1 MHDQVLMARQPI
13 YDKDV
18 NVVAYELLFRQVNQ
32 NTAEVVDG
40 DAATSDLLIDAFTQ
54 WDIREIVGNTRAF
67 VNFTKTLIGKPPP
80 FDKQHLVIEVLEDVS
95 IDDQLV
101 KDLGILSDQGYT
113 IALDDFV
120 HTPKADQILPFAD
133 IVKIDILQLSEK
145 ELHEHVHLLQPYKAK
160 LLAEKVETH
169 SEFESCRALGFD
181 YFQGFFLC
189 KPEIISNRKVP
200 ASRLAVLELLQK
212 LQDPNI
218 EMKQLEQVI
227 SSDPVLSFKTL
238 KTVNAASYAKVA
250 KIESISRA
258 INYLGINT
266 LRSLAS
272 LLALSNLSDK
282 PNALKDH
289 SCIRAKLCELIG
301 ERIDRQEASSFFS
314 VGLLSTLDAYFDK
327 TLEEI
332 VQLLTLRD
340 DVETALV
347 RGTGVL
353 GDVLK
358 IATKLQKAELASI
371 DWGFL
376 AQYNIGPEELNQIH
390 QTSIS
395 WYQSVRN
402 STI

>member
-1 MHDQVLMARQPI
+1 MARQPI
-13 YDKDV
+13 YDKDI
-18 NVVAYELLFRQVNQ
+18 NVVAYELLFRQF
-32 NTAEVVDG
+32 ALDSADVVDG

-54 WDIREIVGNTRAF
+54 WDIREIVGNTKAF

-80 FDKQHLVIEVLEDVS
+80 FDKQHLVIEVLEDVT

-101 KDLGILSDQGYT
+101 KDLKRLNEQGYT
-113 IALDDFV
+113 IALDDFR

-133 IVKIDILQLSEK
+133 IVKIDILQLTEE
-145 ELHEHVHLLQPYKAK
+145 ELLEHVELLRPYKAK

-169 SEFESCRALGFD
+169 DEFEACRQLGFD
-181 YFQGFFLC
+181 FFQGYFLC
-189 KPEIISNRKVP
+189 KPEIISNKKVP
-200 ASRLAVLELLQK
+200 ASRLAVLELLQQ
-212 LQDPNI
+212 LQNPSI
-218 EMKQLEQVI
+218 EMKQLEHVI

-258 INYLGINT
+258 INYLGIDT

-301 ERIDRQEASSFFS
+301 ARINPDEASSFFS

-327 TLEEI
+327 TLDEI
-332 VQLLTLRD
+332 VKLLTLRD
-340 DVETALV
+340 DVETALI
-347 RGTGVL
+347 RRQGEL
-353 GDVLK
+353 GEVLK
-358 IATKLQKAELASI
+358 VAIELQRAELSSI
-371 DWGFL
+371 NWAFL
-376 AQYNIGPEELNQIH
+376 KQFEIGPDELNDIH

-395 WYQSVRN
+395 WSQSVRN
-402 STI
+402 SAI